1 MIKVRCLASG
11 SSGNSYAVD
20 DGKSVLL
27 LEAGVKAKRIVAGFS
42 PVLSR
47 VAGCLISHEHGDHA
61 CGAGELAGYGVDLY
75 ASEGTLE
82 AIRSS
87 IRHPYRCNV
96 IRVGEQVQLGSW
108 VVLPFETKHDA
119 AEPMGFLLYS
129 TAAREKLLF
138 ATDTYYIP
146 NRFCG
151 LNVIMVECNY
161 SPELLRENIA
171 KGLVPESQRPRLLQS
186 HFGLQNVK
194 DFLLA
199 NDLSQTRRI
208 YLIHVSSR
216 NGDKSLF
223 EKEIRQLTGIPV
235 TVF

>member
-1 MIKVRCLASG
+1 M
-11 SSGNSYAVD
+11 
-20 DGKSVLL
+20 
-27 LEAGVKAKRIVAGFS
+27 
-42 PVLSR
+42 
-47 VAGCLISHEHGDHA
+47 
-61 CGAGELAGYGVDLY
+61 
-75 ASEGTLE
+75 
-82 AIRSS
+82 
-87 IRHPYRCNV
+87 
-96 IRVGEQVQLGSW
+96 GEQVQLGSW

-119 AEPMGFLLYS
+119 AEPLGFLLYS

-186 HFGLQNVK
+186 HFGLQNVQ
-194 DFLLA
+194 DFLRA

-208 YLIHVSSR
+208 YLIHVSGR

-223 EKEIRQLTGIPV
+223 EKEIRQLIKSATR
-235 TVF
+235 

>member
-1 MIKVRCLASG
+1 MKLLKLTLQNFKGIRDFTLDLDGRSASVYG
-11 SSGNSYAVD
+11 RNGL
-20 DGKSVLL
+20 GKT
-27 LEAGVKAKRIVAGFS
+27 
-42 PVLSR
+42 
-47 VAGCLISHEHGDHA
+47 
-61 CGAGELAGYGVDLY
+61 
-75 ASEGTLE
+75 TL
-82 AIRSS
+82 
-87 IRHPYRCNV
+87 
-96 IRVGEQVQLGSW
+96 
-108 VVLPFETKHDA
+108 KDA
-119 AEPMGFLLYS
+119 YFWLLYS

-194 DFLLA
+194 DFLRA

-208 YLIHVSSR
+208 YLIHVSGR
-216 NGDKSLF
+216 NGDKQLF